1 MIAKLI
7 YKSLMVGHDDS
18 RCSGLLDYEGFSKKI
33 KKKKKKKIKKKKKKK
48 KKKKS
53 CKRMSG
59 KYKLVDFQYRL
70 YKSKRKHS
78 EEMS

>member
-33 KKKKKKKIKKKKKKK
+33 KKKKKK
-48 KKKKS
+48 S

>member
-1 MIAKLI
+1 MIAELI

-18 RCSGLLDYEGFSKKI
+18 SCSGLLNYEDFSKKI
-33 KKKKKKKIKKKKKKK
+33 K

>member
-33 KKKKKKKIKKKKKKK
+33 KKKKKKKNPVKECQANISWWTSNTDYIKAKENIRKK
-48 KKKKS
+48 
-53 CKRMSG
+53 
-59 KYKLVDFQYRL
+59 
-70 YKSKRKHS
+70 
-78 EEMS
+78 

>member
-1 MIAKLI
+1 
-7 YKSLMVGHDDS
+7 MVGRDDS

-33 KKKKKKKIKKKKKKK
+33 KKKK

>member
-33 KKKKKKKIKKKKKKK
+33 KKKKKKKNPVKECQANISWWISNTDYIKAKENIRKK
-48 KKKKS
+48 
-53 CKRMSG
+53 
-59 KYKLVDFQYRL
+59 
-70 YKSKRKHS
+70 
-78 EEMS
+78 

>member
-1 MIAKLI
+1 MIAELI

-33 KKKKKKKIKKKKKKK
+33 